1 MQVDPC
7 GPRPGASV
15 PVSRVVSRSVPAGP
29 AGRATGTIRL
39 KNIRLGIDAA
49 ARAMHEHPPAP
60 RRGGCAKYPLIRQFT
75 AKIRSDREVPA

>member
-7 GPRPGASV
+7 RPRPGASV
-15 PVSRVVSRSVPAGP
+15 PESLVVPRSVSAAT

-39 KNIRLGIDAA
+39 GVDAA
-49 ARAMHEHPPAP
+49 ACAMNEPAP
-60 RRGGCAKYPLIRQFT
+60 TPHSRRGGRAKYPLIRQFT

>member
-7 GPRPGASV
+7 GPRPGASA
-15 PVSRVVSRSVPAGP
+15 PESRVAPRSVPAGS

-39 KNIRLGIDAA
+39 TNIRLGTDAA
-49 ARAMHEHPPAP
+49 ARAMREHRPAP